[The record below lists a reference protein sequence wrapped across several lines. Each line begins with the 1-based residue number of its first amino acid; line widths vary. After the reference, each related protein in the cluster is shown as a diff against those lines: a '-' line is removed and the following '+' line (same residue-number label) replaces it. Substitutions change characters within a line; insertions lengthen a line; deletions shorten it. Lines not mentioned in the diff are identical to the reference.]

1 MSGYFLSFLN
11 RVQRN
16 EFKFPFPK
24 RWVWRKARV
33 VNYSEMAWFL
43 ASCFTRST
51 EEGIFQIW
59 AARWRDIQIKSISIG
74 SNSLSISTESHFHID
89 DLGIQTGMK
98 LVYQGSIVVIPQ
110 AKHSRSTRI
119 VAKIYRQPATLHLRV
134 RVDRIKKWLVLFN
147 LLCKLFIGF
156 STKGLI
162 QYGRGNNIEKRCC
175 LIIATSFVSL
185 PLDSSHN
192 SPSDF
197 SKDFPQNRAGLLH
210 NPAWIYVK
218 LLIQTLAALV
228 WMPLCTQTG
237 PESNHIEFFDAVFFF
252 SPQHRT
258 NKPKR
263 KTTSNYWL
271 QESFLFSP
279 MFLFIFVA
287 HK

>member
-1 MSGYFLSFLN
+1 
-11 RVQRN
+11 
-16 EFKFPFPK
+16 
-24 RWVWRKARV
+24 
-33 VNYSEMAWFL
+33 
-43 ASCFTRST
+43 
-51 EEGIFQIW
+51 
-59 AARWRDIQIKSISIG
+59 
-74 SNSLSISTESHFHID
+74 
-89 DLGIQTGMK
+89 MK

-210 NPAWIYVK
+210 NPAWIYVN

-252 SPQHRT
+252 PSSIAQISQKGKQRPTIDYKKVFFSR
-258 NKPKR
+258 PC
-263 KTTSNYWL
+263 
-271 QESFLFSP
+271 FCLFSLLINNG
-279 MFLFIFVA
+279 FAFHLGSTESVGAIQHECVT
-287 HK
+287 